1 MAFAWEGPPAEDVET
16 HIALDMLI
24 DFLASDP
31 ASPLR
36 RRFTNRPV
44 PIAGDIKFFLKDY
57 FPAMIELS
65 FTEVPLVSYMSH
77 AAAAAVAAT
86 NRHRDAAISASY
98 PSPADAFGPIDLAKL
113 HDDVSKLFASNYYRK
128 QVISTLTYIVDHW
141 IQENWAQF
149 HSYLAKRVASMAAS
163 FPQMSMLDR
172 GMHSLIRMLARDAVA
187 YRLSPGSV
195 DMDQPNFASHGRLFS
210 MREELLQRD
219 CVFWKSLVQKW
230 FLGGQMVHVAMIPD
244 PKLGI
249 QIEAERNL
257 NQRNRIENMT
267 PEALEKTRQRA
278 VAALELTKARI
289 PSEVLAALPPAPDI
303 SKVQAP
309 KFHGYNFQLDS
320 ASAMQSP

>member
-1 MAFAWEGPPAEDVET
+1 MSDFAYKEESVRMHSLRQMLYPPESTYAWEAGGLPQSIESLTTSDVADYHREFYNYNNLTLLLVGSYDKCPKAVFDVLDGLTAEIAASAPLQRRPMPPPRAKREKRRNDVAFASEKVHIGTMAFAWEGPPAEDVET

-128 QVISTLTYIVDHW
+128 QVISTLT
-141 IQENWAQF
+141 
-149 HSYLAKRVASMAAS
+149 
-163 FPQMSMLDR
+163 
-172 GMHSLIRMLARDAVA
+172 
-187 YRLSPGSV
+187 
-195 DMDQPNFASHGRLFS
+195 
-210 MREELLQRD
+210 
-219 CVFWKSLVQKW
+219 
-230 FLGGQMVHVAMIPD
+230 
-244 PKLGI
+244 
-249 QIEAERNL
+249 
-257 NQRNRIENMT
+257 
-267 PEALEKTRQRA
+267 
-278 VAALELTKARI
+278 
-289 PSEVLAALPPAPDI
+289 
-303 SKVQAP
+303 
-309 KFHGYNFQLDS
+309 
-320 ASAMQSP
+320 